1 MRAASA
7 SVKAAG
13 AYGREGSRRTTAS
26 SATRPVGT
34 CRFRM
39 SALSQRGGAGVA
51 SIPKVVGDE
60 AAQDVPVMPAGTV
73 MVVVV
78 AVVSIAMQGKHVGGW
93 IAHRFRERPAAEGA
107 ERPADARAGG
117 PLRARRRAGV
127 YRRRAR
133 GDAA

>member
-60 AAQDVPVMPAGTV
+60 AAQDEADGR
-73 MVVVV
+73 
-78 AVVSIAMQGKHVGGW
+78 SLLDEIA
-93 IAHRFRERPAAEGA
+93 REGA
-107 ERPADARAGG
+107 CRMP
-117 PLRARRRAGV
+117 V
-127 YRRRAR
+127 
-133 GDAA
+133 AALESDV